1 MKPYAKTSIS
11 LIMFVLLTTVP
22 LACGSG
28 AGSTANQPS
37 TPLEDLQDLT
47 QLQTMF
53 NQDEGKTRLIL
64 LLSPT

>member
-1 MKPYAKTSIS
+1 
-11 LIMFVLLTTVP
+11 MFVLLTTAP

-28 AGSTANQPS
+28 SGSTANQPS